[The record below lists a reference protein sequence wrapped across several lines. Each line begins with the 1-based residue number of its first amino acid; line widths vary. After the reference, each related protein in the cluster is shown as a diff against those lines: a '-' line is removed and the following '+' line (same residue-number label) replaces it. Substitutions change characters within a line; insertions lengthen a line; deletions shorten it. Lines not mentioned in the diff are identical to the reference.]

1 VVVKST
7 FKVNCITDLKLFINY
22 RRFVE
27 VIVAQKNQES
37 NAENRTKGQI
47 NAGKTT

>member
-1 VVVKST
+1 VKSR
-7 FKVNCITDLKLFINY
+7 FKVNCITDLKLFNY
-22 RRFVE
+22 YRFAE
-27 VIVAQKNQES
+27 VTVAQKNQES